1 MTKQVHLA
9 AQYLATANINFLDKK
24 EDDSHTNLGFNT
36 KKGLLETWPLTDEGS
51 KIVFDYNGFSLHW
64 VTQET
69 IRRTIFMDGKT
80 HQEVVQ
86 WMSNVTRSLGLNTP
100 YTYQLH
106 YDLPYEKITADFT
119 FQKPQ
124 EQELKTLLRGREI
137 VQNALETTRKNLNLN
152 TDIRI
157 WPHHFDTGGF
167 IVLDAVNMISLGFGM
182 AIPDTVVDDF
192 YLYVSGY
199 KGHDGM
205 DTTSFKKLSVGS
217 WRNEGFKGATLPM
230 QNIDDTKAI
239 AFFKEAITMYKL
251 L

>member
-1 MTKQVHLA
+1 MTDQVHIT

-36 KKGLLETWPLTDEGS
+36 KKDYLETWPLNDEGC

-64 VTQET
+64 ITNEA
-69 IRRTIFMDGKT
+69 IRQTIFLDGKT

-86 WMSNVTRSLGLNTP
+86 WMSDVTRSLGRSTP

-119 FQKPQ
+119 FHKPP
-124 EQELKTLLRGREI
+124 EQELKSLLESREI
-137 VQNALETTRKNLNLN
+137 AQNAMEATREDLNLE

-167 IVLDAVNMISLGFGM
+167 IVLDAINSTSVGFGM
-182 AIPDTVVDDF
+182 AIPDTVVDDL

-205 DTTSFKKLSVGS
+205 DTASFKKLSFGS

-230 QNIDDTKAI
+230 QNMDETKAI
-239 AFFKEAITMYKL
+239 AFFKEAISTYKML
-251 L
+251 